1 MSSELAITAFA
12 TLFVAIGPIDTAI
25 VFGGLTAGVHRP
37 ERFPLAWQAVMIA
50 GVVLLGFAL
59 FGNQVLAALRVSL
72 DAFRV
77 AGGIL
82 LLLQAIQMIFAQPAG
97 LSSLTAS
104 ERREAMGPG
113 DIAIFPLAFPVIAGP
128 AGLTAVVLLMGQANG
143 DPLSSMIVLGAMFLC
158 LFLTYIGMIFT
169 DVLHNLLKA
178 TGSNVLARLAGVI
191 LAALAVQFI
200 FDGIRGAR
208 LVAVG

>member
-1 MSSELAITAFA
+1 
-12 TLFVAIGPIDTAI
+12 
-25 VFGGLTAGVHRP
+25 
-37 ERFPLAWQAVMIA
+37 
-50 GVVLLGFAL
+50 
-59 FGNQVLAALRVSL
+59 
-72 DAFRV
+72 
-77 AGGIL
+77 
-82 LLLQAIQMIFAQPAG
+82 MIFAQPAG

-178 TGSNVLARLAGVI
+178 TGSKSWPGLQA
-191 LAALAVQFI
+191 
-200 FDGIRGAR
+200 
-208 LVAVG
+208 